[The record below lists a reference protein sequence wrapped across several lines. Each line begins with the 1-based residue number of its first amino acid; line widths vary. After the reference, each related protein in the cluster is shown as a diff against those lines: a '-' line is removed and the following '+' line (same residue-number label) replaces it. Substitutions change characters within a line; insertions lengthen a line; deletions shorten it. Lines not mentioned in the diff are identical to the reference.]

1 LHHRTEYYEAV
12 GSYSTLEQN
21 PAPVTGGR
29 VPNPPFFINTFS
41 LPKRDSIQA
50 LTDQQE
56 LKNMGKQNKKH
67 WETVYETK
75 NPDQVSWT
83 QEVPKTSLDFIH
95 SFGLTKTAKII
106 DIGGGDSKLV
116 DYLLDE
122 GFENIT
128 VLDISVKALEKSQK
142 RLGDKAIKV
151 NWVVSDITEFEP
163 TTTFDVWHDRA
174 TFHFLTTA
182 EQVEKYMTTARN
194 SVNGYLTIGTFS
206 ENGPTKCS
214 GLEIKQYSEEN
225 LTTELKNGF
234 DKIRCVTEDHTTP
247 FDTTQNF
254 LFCSFKR
261 QKNGRMVNKGL
272 PKRGLR

>member
-1 LHHRTEYYEAV
+1 MNVE
-12 GSYSTLEQN
+12 N
-21 PAPVTGGR
+21 
-29 VPNPPFFINTFS
+29 
-41 LPKRDSIQA
+41 
-50 LTDQQE
+50 
-56 LKNMGKQNKKH
+56 KNH

-83 QEVPKTSLDFIH
+83 QEKPTTSLDFIH
-95 SFGLTKTAKII
+95 SFGLPKTAKII

-116 DYLLDE
+116 DFLLDE

-128 VLDISVKALEKSQK
+128 VLDISSKALEKSQK
-142 RLGDKAIKV
+142 RLGDKAKKV

-163 TTTFDVWHDRA
+163 NTTYDVWHDRA
-174 TFHFLTTA
+174 TFHFLTKA
-182 EQVEKYMTTARN
+182 EQVEKYMEIARK
-194 SVNGYLTIGTFS
+194 SVNGFLTIGTFS

-214 GLEIKQYSEEN
+214 GLEIKQYSEEK
-225 LTTELKNGF
+225 LSAELNNGF

-261 QKNGRMVNKGL
+261 QNNETKIWANG
-272 PKRGLR
+272 